1 MIRQKEKWCQGDLE
15 EDFEAGTRNKL
26 PETLLL
32 LLKLATSPRAS
43 HLTCAILFP

>member
-32 LLKLATSPRAS
+32 LKLATSPRAS
-43 HLTCAILFP
+43 HLTSAILFP